1 MRLGMRHSQ
10 TTLILAAVHIF
21 FIALAIIFSHLNDAY
36 VLSGVIV
43 LSFLLSVSL
52 DRLIINK
59 L

>member
-1 MRLGMRHSQ
+1 MRHSQ
-10 TTLILAAVHIF
+10 TTLILGAVHIF
-21 FIALAIIFSHLNDAY
+21 YIALALIFNEFGDTY